1 LTRPVSTGSR
11 PPGPD
16 PADRGERLQRV
27 LARAGLGSRRSTEDL
42 IRDGRVRIGRRVA
55 RLGDRVDPKV
65 DRVSVDGAPIPVD
78 PDLRYLAFN
87 KPPGVTT
94 TLRDPHAA
102 RSLAGFLPPGPRV
115 FPVGRLDRDSE
126 GLLLLTNDGD
136 LAFRLQHP
144 RYGVEKEYL
153 LEVPGAVSRKDERA
167 LADGIELDDGFSRP
181 MRVGPVHRTGTRT
194 AITIVMAEGRKREIR
209 RMLAALGYAVA
220 RLLRVRV
227 GPVRLGKL
235 APGKSR
241 PLTRRE
247 VEELYRA
254 TGLTKTGTP
263 QRFTRGPRS
272 SRDQGRLQ

>member
-1 LTRPVSTGSR
+1 MSTGSG

-16 PADRGERLQRV
+16 PTERGERLQRV

-55 RLGDRVDPKV
+55 RLGDRVDPTV
-65 DRVSVDGAPIPVD
+65 DRVSVDGVPVPVD
-78 PDLRYLAFN
+78 PELRYFALN
-87 KPPGVTT
+87 KAPGVTT

-102 RSLAGFLPPGPRV
+102 RSLSGFLPPGPRV

-144 RYGVEKEYL
+144 RYGVEKVYL
-153 LEVPGAVSRKDERA
+153 VEVPGAMSRSDERA
-167 LADGIELDDGFSRP
+167 LAAGIELDDGLARP
-181 MRVGPVHRTGTRT
+181 LRVGPIQRTRTRT
-194 AITIVMAEGRKREIR
+194 AITFVMAEGRKREIR
-209 RMLAALGYAVA
+209 RMLAALGHPVS

-235 APGKSR
+235 APGTAR

-247 VEELYRA
+247 VGELYRA
-254 TGLTKTGTP
+254 TGLAKTGTP
-263 QRFTRGPRS
+263 QRSTE
-272 SRDQGRLQ
+272 GRRPAGDRLE